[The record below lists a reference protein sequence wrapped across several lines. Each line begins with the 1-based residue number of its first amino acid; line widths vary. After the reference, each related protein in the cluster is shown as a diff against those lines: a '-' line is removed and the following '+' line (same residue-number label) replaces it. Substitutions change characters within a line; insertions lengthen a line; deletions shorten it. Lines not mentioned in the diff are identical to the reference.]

1 MQGTVFSS
9 IISTEAMS
17 WRWFCQKL
25 GEMGSFACN
34 IWHLLTDASLTGAK
48 SLEVL
53 QNAALPSLFIALHL
67 VAVVGIVALGA
78 ALFAQPAL
86 VAQQGSTAG
95 QHSRVLGAAHL
106 ALAPLVCFMHVGSNS
121 AAAPAPFHTA
131 FSDLL
136 AAQLRSVLSALRP
149 YQSVRLL

>member
-86 VAQQGSTAG
+86 VALQGSTAEFWE
-95 QHSRVLGAAHL
+95 QHIWPWH
-106 ALAPLVCFMHVGSNS
+106 PLVCFMHVGSNS